1 MRKIK
6 IIPILMAFVMIT
18 SSCSNKTIET
28 DSKIKPMKSVSEVSR
43 KDYEKLENDNF
54 HDKIQDL
61 RYKIYDFSTEF
72 FKTYKKNSSGEN
84 SLFSPLSFYYAF
96 SALTEGADGSTKAE
110 LLKLLKQESME
121 SLRDSINLH
130 KIYLSGKN
138 ENDDKILVSDSIWID
153 DKFRTS
159 IKDTF
164 LDNTSDKHFS
174 EIFSEDLQKHSTKK
188 GMEDWVE
195 EKTNH
200 LIKPDIQISSDTV
213 MFLLNTIYFKSEWE
227 DEFKEENNYEDK
239 FYLANGSKRD
249 VQYMSCS
256 VNNQYYIQDEY
267 ASTSYLRFKN
277 GTKFMAILPNTGI
290 SIDTILQKD
299 LLRKYSSF
307 QDSKNLVKINWHVP
321 IFDFKNEIDLKEEL
335 SSMGYT
341 EIFDMENAN
350 FTNMYDKDKYIYNI
364 YVGSA
369 RQLNNLKLNNKG
381 VEATSYT
388 EIQMKEEGFAEPNK
402 KEISFKLNRPFI
414 YVISDPYDIPIFIGV
429 FEKPNK

>member
-1 MRKIK
+1 
-6 IIPILMAFVMIT
+6 
-18 SSCSNKTIET
+18 
-28 DSKIKPMKSVSEVSR
+28 
-43 KDYEKLENDNF
+43 
-54 HDKIQDL
+54 
-61 RYKIYDFSTEF
+61 
-72 FKTYKKNSSGEN
+72 
-84 SLFSPLSFYYAF
+84 
-96 SALTEGADGSTKAE
+96 
-110 LLKLLKQESME
+110 
-121 SLRDSINLH
+121 
-130 KIYLSGKN
+130 
-138 ENDDKILVSDSIWID
+138 
-153 DKFRTS
+153 
-159 IKDTF
+159 
-164 LDNTSDKHFS
+164 
-174 EIFSEDLQKHSTKK
+174 
-188 GMEDWVE
+188 
-195 EKTNH
+195 
-200 LIKPDIQISSDTV
+200 

-249 VQYMSCS
+249 VPYMSCS

-364 YVGSA
+364 YVGSS